1 MVFTASVVS
10 TASGPGRRRV
20 PGGYVLAV
28 RLCSFAVEEPDAQG
42 AAEFEGH
49 VSREGEVRTGVVTD
63 DEVIDLTVPGIG
75 LPGDM
80 IELLRGGPAAVERAQ
95 GALADATRLPIGAV
109 RLLAP
114 VPRPAKVLGIGMNY
128 ADHITEMGREAPE
141 YQYWFNK
148 QRTCVVGPG
157 APVVVPR
164 VSNMVDYEGELALV
178 IGRRSRYLTV
188 DRALDVVAGYT
199 VMNDVSVR
207 DWQWRSPSF
216 TMGKSFDSHGPMGP
230 WIVTPDELED
240 PQDLSVRTWVND
252 EIRQD
257 SSTSQMIFS
266 CAEQIAY
273 LSTGFTLEV
282 GDVVLTGTP
291 AGVGAA
297 LDPPRWLVPGDVV
310 RIEIDRIGTLENP
323 VVADIGAV

>member
-1 MVFTASVVS
+1 V
-10 TASGPGRRRV
+10 RL
-20 PGGYVLAV
+20 PGGYLFAV
-28 RLCSFAVEEPDAQG
+28 RLCSFALEEPG
-42 AAEFEGH
+42 TEGGAEFEGH
-49 VSREGEVRTGVVTD
+49 ISREGEVRTGVVVG
-63 DEVIDLTVPGIG
+63 DEVVDLTVAGVG

-80 IELLRGGPAAVERAQ
+80 LELLRGGPAAIERA
-95 GALADATRLPIGAV
+95 GVALAGAPRIALTEV
-109 RLLAP
+109 KLLAP
-114 VPRPAKVLGIGMNY
+114 VPRPAKVLAIGMNY
-128 ADHITEMGREAPE
+128 ADHIAELGRDAPE

-148 QRTCVVGPG
+148 QRTCVVGHG

-164 VSNMVDYEGELALV
+164 VSYMVDYEGELAVV

-188 DRALDVVAGYT
+188 DRALDAVAGYT

-216 TMGKSFDSHGPMGP
+216 TMGKSFDTHGPMGP
-230 WIVTPDELED
+230 WIVTPDELDD
-240 PQDLSVRTWVND
+240 PQDLGIRTWVND
-252 EIRQD
+252 ELRQD

-297 LDPPRWLVPGDVV
+297 SDPPQWLVPGDVV
-310 RIEIDRIGTLENP
+310 RITIENVGTLENP
-323 VVADIGAV
+323 VVADIADL